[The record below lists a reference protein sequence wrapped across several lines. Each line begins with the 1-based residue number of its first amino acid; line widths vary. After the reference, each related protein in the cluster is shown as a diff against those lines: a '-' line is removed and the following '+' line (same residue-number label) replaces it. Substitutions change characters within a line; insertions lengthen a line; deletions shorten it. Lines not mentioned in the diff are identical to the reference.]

1 MSAMLKKKK
10 HIFAR
15 KYRCL
20 SLKMK
25 RQGGVKNVPSAFI
38 SYHMYIICR
47 SNVRCRNEMSPVSP
61 SDVLPKRSF
70 CLSWPASGIQWQP
83 LICKGAFS
91 SSKISYR
98 LQISLMKH
106 STKGRLCIPKRIN
119 FRKSFKQPS
128 TPLPI
133 HSLPL
138 CSAQNDKEF

>member
-1 MSAMLKKKK
+1 MLVSQDEE
-10 HIFAR
+10 A
-15 KYRCL
+15 
-20 SLKMK
+20 
-25 RQGGVKNVPSAFI
+25 GGVKNVPSAFI

-70 CLSWPASGIQWQP
+70 CLSWPASVIQWQP

-106 STKGRLCIPKRIN
+106 STKGRLCIPKRTN

-128 TPLPI
+128 TPPTYTQP
-133 HSLPL
+133 SLMLSSERQRILKL
-138 CSAQNDKEF
+138 CSPLNDIPDLV

>member
-1 MSAMLKKKK
+1 M
-10 HIFAR
+10 
-15 KYRCL
+15 

-70 CLSWPASGIQWQP
+70 CLSWPASVIQWQP

-128 TPLPI
+128 IPPTYTQR
-133 HSLPL
+133 SLMLSSERQRILKL
-138 CSAQNDKEF
+138 CSPLNDIPDLSL